1 MEQLVR
7 DARITTIYEGTNGI
21 QALDLIGRK
30 LNINNGILFKEFIE
44 LIDNYIDRINQN
56 HEMSKYLKLYLP
68 SYENF
73 KNVLSFI
80 KSLNDE
86 KEINSHAV
94 EFLNLS
100 SLISLGYIWLR
111 FIEISLE
118 KSKESGD
125 EFYNS
130 KIETGNFFLTKLL
143 TETQMLHE
151 NIKSGGKY
159 YNDYKDQYF
168 ETAI

>member
-1 MEQLVR
+1 
-7 DARITTIYEGTNGI
+7 
-21 QALDLIGRK
+21 
-30 LNINNGILFKEFIE
+30 
-44 LIDNYIDRINQN
+44 LIDNYIHKINKIT
-56 HEMSKYLKLYLP
+56 EMTKYLNLYLP

-73 KNVLSFI
+73 KNILNFI
-80 KSLNDE
+80 KTLDDE

-100 SLISLGYIWLR
+100 SLVSLGYIWLR
-111 FIEISLE
+111 FIEISIKKL
-118 KSKESGD
+118 KENDD
-125 EFYNS
+125 EFFNS
-130 KIETGNFFLTKLL
+130 KIETGKYFLTKLL
-143 TETQMLHE
+143 TETQMLHD

>member
-1 MEQLVR
+1 MKVQMVSKP
-7 DARITTIYEGTNGI
+7 
-21 QALDLIGRK
+21 LIGRK
-30 LNINNGILFKEFIE
+30 LNYDNGILFNEFIE
-44 LIDNYIDRINQN
+44 LIDNYINKIRQN
-56 HEMSKYLKLYLP
+56 NDMSKYLNLYLP
-68 SYENF
+68 SYEKF
-73 KNVLSFI
+73 KDVLSFI
-80 KSLNDE
+80 KSLNEE

-118 KSKESGD
+118 KLNDSKD
-125 EFYNS
+125 DFYKS

-143 TETQMLHE
+143 TETQMLND

-159 YNDYKDQYF
+159 YNDYKDNYF